1 MPYTHVRR
9 GNFSLL
15 NQVPIH
21 HTAELRMFQQ
31 TRHTAVLMAR
41 SRRDAAHTGV
51 IKSSKTNRRDAVLEL
66 TSTGT
71 KSDLR
76 KIVGTQEAVSVT
88 TENGVTEFHRVGLAV
103 SRRQSPVVQKVLMG
117 TGTHRGRSPQR
128 GAFTRN
134 RVAMTITHSGQEGH
148 VMGDHPLEMAL
159 CHIVQRG
166 RVVHVL
172 HGALG
177 NGGRVNRD
185 KVVLASAS
193 NHDQFHR
200 GTRLAESADQ
210 FVELIASQVRR
221 SGSLCLSCVVSRK
234 SDSRA
239 GCSDCRPTRGL
250 WRHQPEPQHEHPN
263 LEPQ

>member
-1 MPYTHVRR
+1 MTYTHVRR

-21 HTAELRMFQQ
+21 HTAELRVFQQ

-51 IKSSKTNRRDAVLEL
+51 VKSSKTNRRDAVLEL
-66 TSTGT
+66 TSTGA

-88 TENGVTEFHRVGLAV
+88 AENGVADFHRVGLAV
-103 SRRQSPVVQKVLMG
+103 ASRQRPVVQKVLMS

-134 RVAMTITHSGQEGH
+134 RVAMAITHASQEGH
-148 VMGDHPLEMAL
+148 VVSDHPLEVAL
-159 CHIVQRG
+159 RNIIQRG

-193 NHDQFHR
+193 DHDQFHR
-200 GTRLAESADQ
+200 GTRLAEPADQ
-210 FVELIASQVRR
+210 FVELVASEVADPAHF
-221 SGSLCLSCVVSRK
+221 V
-234 SDSRA
+234 
-239 GCSDCRPTRGL
+239 
-250 WRHQPEPQHEHPN
+250 
-263 LEPQ
+263 